1 MERRLSKK
9 DLMELYGVDRVT
21 IEDWRRNRGLKMI
34 EVSTHSKYISEK
46 DLLEWENSLKGN
58 YSVKRLNN
66 QTVSEWIGMKG
77 WYTFFKS
84 SELISI
90 SVLTGWGFL
99 WLKKYFS
106 PKLQS
111 EWFIYRSQFFLS
123 FRIFIWRLIFR
134 IGTLWVN
141 YH

>member
-34 EVSTHSKYISEK
+34 EVSTHSKYITEK

-66 QTVSEWIGMKG
+66 QSVSEWSNKKV
-77 WYTFFKS
+77 WYTFFIS
-84 SELISI
+84 YNLISV
-90 SVLTGWGFL
+90 SVFSGWGFL
-99 WLKKYFS
+99 
-106 PKLQS
+106 
-111 EWFIYRSQFFLS
+111 
-123 FRIFIWRLIFR
+123 
-134 IGTLWVN
+134 
-141 YH
+141 